1 MRQFWVRLYIVY
13 DYVCVLYFVGIAP
26 SLAASNLN
34 HSRVL
39 APTPTCSALLAFC
52 VNLYLFQWGCVVY
65 LNAILWLHMISH
77 PYPPGKNRGSTG
89 RSLSLI
95 SASFVHHIKPGLS
108 IRLVSNYGLR
118 ATANDGVQHF
128 DRIRGYNIN
137 ISDESR
143 VLRAMHLPARH
154 QIEHFDAVLF
164 YDSTAVLRVDEAH
177 SVLALTL

>member
-1 MRQFWVRLYIVY
+1 MGLCCIPEC
-13 DYVCVLYFVGIAP
+13 DP
-26 SLAASNLN
+26 LAA
-34 HSRVL
+34 H
-39 APTPTCSALLAFC
+39 
-52 VNLYLFQWGCVVY
+52 YLSY
-65 LNAILWLHMISH
+65 